1 MYNLGQHFVIQ
12 PNNLKAKADV
22 TFSGSK
28 FRITIL
34 TERLVRIEY
43 SEVGKFS
50 DDASQLVINRVF
62 DKPEFEV
69 KQDNLFLEIK
79 TEYFSLTYSK
89 NSPLKGT
96 AMNTM
101 KNLRIQVNGTENIWY
116 YGHPEVRNYYGCN
129 ATLDG
134 FNKKEPINKGLYS
147 IEGFVSLDDSN
158 SLRFD
163 YDGTVKPQEPDN
175 TSYTD
180 VYVFVYGKDFGYC
193 IQDYFKLTGMPAFIP
208 RYALGNWWCRNLPYT
223 QDEIIKLADTFTE
236 HDMPL
241 SVMLLDKDWHFRQKP
256 VVEEVVNTETQ
267 QEVTGE
273 NTEVQQPVATLTSQ
287 DIKVKEQG
295 LVTNISEQLYETG
308 YTFNTDLIPNPKRMV
323 EELHQRGI
331 RVGLNTNPKDGIRDY
346 EFFFE
351 EIKKYLTPNEQGII
365 PFTPYDPKF
374 IDVYLKLLIHPL
386 EGLGIDFFWNDYSTD
401 TKDMHA
407 TWLLNHYLY
416 KDLARIPEKRGM
428 VLGRSGMI
436 AAHKYPVLYSGKT
449 KVSWDNFKTIPFFNL
464 SASNI
469 GVCWWSHDIGG
480 YNDGIEDSELY
491 IRSVELGTFSP
502 IMRFHSDKGKY
513 YKREPWRWDKK
524 TFEVVDDYLR
534 LRHELIPYL
543 YTEAYEYYD
552 KGLMIFQPLYYL
564 YPKFYDSETY
574 RNEYFFGRQL
584 FVTPIL
590 NKKDLVMNRTIHH
603 FFLPDGVWYDFFT
616 GQKYIGKHKYI
627 AFYKEEDYPVFAKAG
642 AIIPLSKKSNIN
654 NTSAPT
660 DLEIQVFAGENNTYT
675 LYEDDG
681 ISSLYKEGYF
691 LKTEISYNYMPSNY
705 TVIVRSVE
713 GKSGIIPDKRNYII
727 RFRNTKQ
734 TETVSAYF
742 NETKI
747 EATSR
752 VENNDFVVEVKD
764 VPTVGQ
770 LTISVK
776 GDDIEMNAVHVMQ
789 DDIDDILNHLQIQ
802 TRLKEEIAKIIFS
815 TDETRIKRINLTK
828 LKKKGL
834 DKSFIT
840 LFKKLL
846 EYMEQI

>member
-1 MYNLGQHFVIQ
+1 MYNLGQHFIID
-12 PNNLKAKADV
+12 PANLKVKADV
-22 TFSGSK
+22 IYQGSK
-28 FRITIL
+28 YRITVL
-34 TERLVRIEY
+34 TERLVRLEY
-43 SEVGKFS
+43 SEIGKFS
-50 DDASQLVINRVF
+50 NDATQLVVNRVF
-62 DKPEFEV
+62 DKPVFEA
-69 KQDNLFLEIK
+69 KQDSLFLEIK
-79 TEYFSLTYSK
+79 TKYFTLTYAK
-89 NSPLKGT
+89 NTPFKGT
-96 AMNTM
+96 STNAM
-101 KNLRIQVNGTENIWY
+101 KNLNIQVNGMDSIWY
-116 YGHPEVRNYYGCN
+116 YGHPEVRNYHGN
-129 ATLDG
+129 NSTLEE
-134 FNKKEPINKGLYS
+134 FNKTTSTNKGLYS
-147 IEGFVSLDDSN
+147 IEGFVSLDDSQ

-163 YDGTVKPQEPDN
+163 YDGTVKPVEVEN
-175 TSYTD
+175 KSYTD
-180 VYVFVYGKDFGYC
+180 IYVFVYGKDFGYC

-223 QDEIIKLADTFTE
+223 QDEILNLSNKFSESNI
-236 HDMPL
+236 PL
-241 SVMLLDKDWHFRQKP
+241 SVLLLDKDWHYRQTP
-256 VVEEVVNTETQ
+256 VSKEPSDDPNK
-267 QEVTGE
+267 
-273 NTEVQQPVATLTSQ
+273 L
-287 DIKVKEQG
+287 DIKKQG
-295 LVTNISEQLYETG
+295 LVTNPKDKLYETG
-308 YTFNTDLIPNPKRMV
+308 FTFNTDLIPNPKKMV
-323 EELHQRGI
+323 EELHQRGT
-331 RVGLNTNPKDGIRDY
+331 RVGLNTNPKDGIRNY
-346 EFFFE
+346 EYFFE
-351 EIKKYLTPNEQGII
+351 EIKKYLKPNEDNVIS
-365 PFTPYDPKF
+365 FAPYDPIF

-386 EGLGIDFFWNDYSTD
+386 ESLGIDFFWNDYNSD
-401 TKDMHA
+401 NADMRV

-416 KDLARIPEKRGM
+416 KDLARLPEKRGM
-428 VLGRSGMI
+428 VLGRSGMV
-436 AAHKYPVLYSGKT
+436 AAHRYPVLYSGKT

-491 IRSVELGTFSP
+491 IRSVELGVFSP
-502 IMRFHSDKGKY
+502 ILRFHSDKGKY

-552 KGLMIFQPLYYL
+552 KGMMIFQPLYYL
-564 YPKFYDSETY
+564 YPKFYDDVVY

-603 FFLPDGVWYDFFT
+603 FFLPDGIWYDFFT

-627 AFYKEEDYPVFAKAG
+627 AFYKEEDYPVFAKTG
-642 AIIPLSKKSNIN
+642 AIIPLSKKSNVN

-675 LYEDDG
+675 MYEDDG
-681 ISSLYKEGYF
+681 ISSLYKEGYYI
-691 LKTEISYNYMPSNY
+691 KTEISYNYLPSNY

-727 RFRNTKQ
+727 RFRNTREAQ
-734 TETVSAYF
+734 TTSAYF

-747 EATSR
+747 EEKHYTQG
-752 VENNDFVVEVKD
+752 NDFVIEVKD

-770 LTISVK
+770 LTVTCK
-776 GDDIEMNAVHVMQ
+776 GDNIEIDAAHVMA
-789 DDIDDILNHLQIQ
+789 DDIDDILNNLQIQ
-802 TRLKEEIAKIIFS
+802 TKLKDEIAKIIFS
-815 TDETRIKRINLTK
+815 DMELRKKRVALTK

-834 DKSFIT
+834 DQSFVR